1 MFVAD
6 AAPGAV
12 QAQTG
17 KLALKRVTEN
27 GQPAT
32 QPADSQPPPARPPT
46 PARPV
51 AAEFGASKRPATPTP
66 PRDGV
71 QPGRLSGRLLAVA
84 RQAALDHA
92 GFSPGLID
100 GAIGPKTRLALRTF
114 QQARGL
120 PATGEFDEAS
130 DAALS
135 VHERPATIEYVVTSR
150 DLASVGPVPTD
161 WNAKSRLSRL
171 DYESLEAL
179 LAERGHCTRAELARL
194 NPGRSFTSLVAGDRI
209 LLPNVGREESP
220 ASSAA
225 AVEVDLSA
233 RTVRAI
239 DGQGRTLALFHCSI
253 AKYASKRPK
262 GDAVVRKIAWDPEYT
277 FDPKMWPEVRS
288 VKTKLTIPP
297 GPRNPVG
304 LCWIG
309 LSLPGYGIHGTPAPE
324 LIGKTGSHGCI
335 RLANWD
341 VLRLA
346 KMIKV
351 DTRVRF
357 VV

>member
-1 MFVAD
+1 M
-6 AAPGAV
+6 
-12 QAQTG
+12 
-17 KLALKRVTEN
+17 
-27 GQPAT
+27 
-32 QPADSQPPPARPPT
+32 
-46 PARPV
+46 
-51 AAEFGASKRPATPTP
+51 
-66 PRDGV
+66 
-71 QPGRLSGRLLAVA
+71 SGRLLPVA
-84 RQAALDHA
+84 RQAALDRA

-120 PATGEFDEAS
+120 PVTDEFDEAT
-130 DAALS
+130 DTALG
-135 VHERPATIEYVVTSR
+135 VHAQPPTIDYVVTAR

-161 WNAKSRLSRL
+161 WNAKARLSRL

-194 NPGRSFTSLVAGDRI
+194 NPGRSFSSLIAGDRV
-209 LLPNVGREESP
+209 LLPNVGGESAP
-220 ASSAA
+220 SAAA
-225 AVEVDLSA
+225 AVEVDLNA
-233 RTVRAI
+233 RTVRAV

-253 AKYASKRPK
+253 ANHASKRPK

-288 VKTKLTIPP
+288 VKTKLTIPA

-304 LCWIG
+304 VCWIG

-335 RLANWD
+335 RLTNWD

-351 DTRVRF
+351 DTRVKF
-357 VV
+357 VG